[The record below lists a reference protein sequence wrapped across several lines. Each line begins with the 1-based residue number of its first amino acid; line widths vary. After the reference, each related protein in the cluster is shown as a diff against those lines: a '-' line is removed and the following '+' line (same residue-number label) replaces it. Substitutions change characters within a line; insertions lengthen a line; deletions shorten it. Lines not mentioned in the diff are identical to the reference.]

1 MSRVSALFDMDK
13 TILCEN
19 SASLYMRHRYEQ
31 GEVSGRDLVQG
42 LGAYLRYNVGMLDV
56 QAWTKKMMI
65 GFEGREEGALAD
77 EGRRLF
83 GAFIRDS
90 IYPEAE
96 RLIRQHHD
104 QGHTVAIVSGATRYI
119 VEPVAE
125 FLGVEHCLYTRLE
138 IEDGL
143 LTGRVLEPLCFD
155 EGKIYWVRRFT
166 EECDIDLYDAYTAD
180 EIFVTSTSFCA
191 CPVRSI
197 NGNEI
202 AHGTIPGPV
211 TGQILEA
218 YSALVDC
225 DIVGQY
231 LRHLNSE

>member
-1 MSRVSALFDMDK
+1 MDK

-42 LGAYLRYNVGMLDV
+42 LGAYLLYKVGMLDV

-155 EGKIYWVRRFT
+155 EGKIYWVLRFT
-166 EECDIDLYDAYTAD
+166 EECDIDLARSYFYTD
-180 EIFVTSTSFCA
+180 SVTDLPLLDLVGHPVVTNPDPLLYRTA
-191 CPVRSI
+191 VKRHWPVRLFEVPKTQGS
-197 NGNEI
+197 GR
-202 AHGTIPGPV
+202 A
-211 TGQILEA
+211 EA
-218 YSALVDC
+218 S
-225 DIVGQY
+225 
-231 LRHLNSE
+231 